1 MCDVYVDC
9 DGSGPRARARVRVRC
24 SVRCTGRIGLRLH
37 LGFGSDMKATTRIN
51 YSVTVK
57 HG

>member
-1 MCDVYVDC
+1 MSMLTVRL
-9 DGSGPRARARVRVRC
+9 GPRARARVRVRC
-24 SVRCTGRIGLRLH
+24 SVRCTGRTGLRVH
-37 LGFGSDMKATTRIN
+37 LGFGSDVKASMRFN